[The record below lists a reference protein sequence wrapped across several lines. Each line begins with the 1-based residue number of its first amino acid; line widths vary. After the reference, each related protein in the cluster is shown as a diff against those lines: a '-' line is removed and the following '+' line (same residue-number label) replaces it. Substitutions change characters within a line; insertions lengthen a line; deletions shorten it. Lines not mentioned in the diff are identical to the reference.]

1 MSYGFSLVVRGN
13 DATPENFTRIAETA
27 EALEIDALW
36 CSAHIILPPQTRSG
50 YSMRPGVMF
59 PEHWKQRYWEPFT
72 VISYLAAKT
81 SRLKFGTSIVVLPM
95 HNPFEIAKQVA
106 EVDQLTQ
113 GRFMFGLGVGWFEEE
128 FEVLNQDFHNRGAR
142 TNEALELFQALWGPD
157 PVTFEGQYYNVENAC
172 FGPKPVQRP
181 GPPIWVA
188 GNSEPALKRA
198 ARYADTWHP
207 VRPSFSQLEQ
217 ATQKLASYLDAESR
231 HAKSIEIAIKLPL
244 VVEDTSS
251 DPEFPTRGRPADI
264 ASAIERYRE
273 LGTQHFVFD
282 LIPETVDCALTT
294 MERFAQDIRPHLS

>member
-1 MSYGFSLVVRGN
+1 
-13 DATPENFTRIAETA
+13 
-27 EALEIDALW
+27 
-36 CSAHIILPPQTRSG
+36 
-50 YSMRPGVMF
+50 MRPGVMF
-59 PEHWKQRYWEPFT
+59 PEHWKQGYWEPFT

-81 SRLKFGTSIVVLPM
+81 NRMKFGTSIVVLPM

-128 FEVLNQDFHNRGAR
+128 FEVLNQDFHNRGVR

-157 PVTFEGQYYNVENAC
+157 PVTFKGQYYNVENAC
-172 FGPKPVQRP
+172 FGPKPIQKP

-217 ATQKLASYLDAESR
+217 STQKLAIYLEAESR
-231 HAKSIEIAIKLPL
+231 SMKSIEIAIKMPL
-244 VVEDTSS
+244 VVEDTAS

-294 MERFAQDIRPHLS
+294 MECFAQDIRPHLS

>member
-59 PEHWKQRYWEPFT
+59 PEHWKQSYWEPFT

-113 GRFMFGLGVGWFEEE
+113 GRLMFGLGVG
-128 FEVLNQDFHNRGAR
+128 
-142 TNEALELFQALWGPD
+142 
-157 PVTFEGQYYNVENAC
+157 
-172 FGPKPVQRP
+172 
-181 GPPIWVA
+181 
-188 GNSEPALKRA
+188 
-198 ARYADTWHP
+198 
-207 VRPSFSQLEQ
+207 
-217 ATQKLASYLDAESR
+217 
-231 HAKSIEIAIKLPL
+231 
-244 VVEDTSS
+244 
-251 DPEFPTRGRPADI
+251 
-264 ASAIERYRE
+264 
-273 LGTQHFVFD
+273 
-282 LIPETVDCALTT
+282 
-294 MERFAQDIRPHLS
+294 

>member
-1 MSYGFSLVVRGN
+1 
-13 DATPENFTRIAETA
+13 
-27 EALEIDALW
+27 
-36 CSAHIILPPQTRSG
+36 
-50 YSMRPGVMF
+50 
-59 PEHWKQRYWEPFT
+59 
-72 VISYLAAKT
+72 
-81 SRLKFGTSIVVLPM
+81 
-95 HNPFEIAKQVA
+95 
-106 EVDQLTQ
+106 
-113 GRFMFGLGVGWFEEE
+113 
-128 FEVLNQDFHNRGAR
+128 
-142 TNEALELFQALWGPD
+142 
-157 PVTFEGQYYNVENAC
+157 
-172 FGPKPVQRP
+172 
-181 GPPIWVA
+181 
-188 GNSEPALKRA
+188 
-198 ARYADTWHP
+198 

>member
-1 MSYGFSLVVRGN
+1 MSYGFSLVVRGS

-36 CSAHIILPPQTRSG
+36 CSAHIILPPQTRCG
-50 YSMRPGVMF
+50 YSMQPGVMF
-59 PEHWKQRYWEPFT
+59 PEHWKQGYWEPFA

-142 TNEALELFQALWGPD
+142 TNEALELFQALWGHD
-157 PVTFEGQYYNVENAC
+157 PVTFKGQYYNVENAC
-172 FGPKPVQRP
+172 FGPKPIQKP

-217 ATQKLASYLDAESR
+217 STQKLAMYLEAESR
-231 HAKSIEIAIKLPL
+231 SMKNIEIAIKMPL
-244 VVEDTSS
+244 VVEDTAS

-294 MERFAQDIRPHLS
+294 MECFAQDIRPHLS